1 MWAKYRDYKLE
12 EKSAWCLQNISF
24 PKLNFCCCHL
34 GKQDENSFIAGY
46 KTQNTWL
53 NNDNTKSTTSKII
66 AETKIIGSTKCIGK
80 KWSLNQTWWSSY
92 YKNLTIK
99 MNLVTSRGH
108 SYKNNE
114 LWNELKHQM
123 RRGKAHNAVKIMVDN
138 IKNDILLNEE
148 TFQQLN
154 RKHPPRRSPDPEVLL
169 P

>member
-1 MWAKYRDYKLE
+1 MFTEYFISKAEFLLLPFGKAGRKFFHSRIQNSKYLINRWK
-12 EKSAWCLQNISF
+12 
-24 PKLNFCCCHL
+24 FCI
-34 GKQDENSFIAGY
+34 QR
-46 KTQNTWL
+46 

-148 TFQQLN
+148 MFQQLN
-154 RKHPPRRSPDPEVLL
+154 RKHPSRRSPDPEVLI